1 MLSINEL
8 DHIPRTTKYNWKQFE
23 HHNYYGYEWALDYI
37 KQFDDIKDVF
47 QSKFTARA
55 IKTILKTRKGFYN
68 MLGEL
73 VHHKNLLKQHANS
86 IITSIEDMARFSNV
100 TISKA
105 CKFYGISKDWY
116 YAQKRKVRCSVS
128 LFKQCYRQYPNQ
140 LSLKEVT
147 DIEFL
152 VKDSANFRKPIT
164 TIYYNA
170 IRKSLIA
177 CGLTTFRKYANA
189 LGYVKSKPI
198 RAKAKQG
205 FKASYVFEWLHI
217 DITNVKTIKD
227 GIQKVAFVKDN
238 FSSGLLHYKSTSEKA
253 GSLFIK
259 ELLEEAFEKYN
270 LHNQTKDIHIL
281 SDGGSENKGEVFS
294 WVKHTCAERRR
305 SINAPPVVKKITAMT
320 DEFPFSNAMSEI
332 THSIYKSEF
341 MGGKHSED
349 QASHLKSLDAFMDY
363 YNHHRYPCRLY
374 GKTPMEIIN
383 GESIDKTL
391 FSEILTSAKINRLE
405 VNRNF
410 NECVAKIGCN
420 RA

>member
-1 MLSINEL
+1 MLSSEEL
-8 DHIPRTTKYNWKQFE
+8 SQLPRTTKHNWKYFK
-23 HHNYYGYEWALDYI
+23 HHNYYGHEWVSSYI

-47 QSKFTARA
+47 QSKFTSRA
-55 IKTILKTRKGFYN
+55 IKTILKTRRGFYN

-73 VHHKNLLKQHANS
+73 VHNKNLLKQHASNIVS
-86 IITSIEDMARFSNV
+86 SIEDMAKFSNI

-116 YAQKRKVRCSVS
+116 YAQKRKITCSAN
-128 LFKQCYRQYPNQ
+128 LFKKCYRQYPNQ
-140 LSLKEVT
+140 LTLKEVT

-152 VKDSANFRKPIT
+152 VKDSENSKKPIT

-170 IRKSLIA
+170 IRKSLIV
-177 CGLTTFRKYANA
+177 CGLTTFRKYAKA
-189 LGYVKSKPI
+189 LGHIKSKPI
-198 RAKAKQG
+198 RAKVKEG
-205 FKASYVFEWLHI
+205 FKASYAFQWLHI
-217 DITNVKTIKD
+217 DITNVETIKD

-259 ELLEEAFEKYN
+259 ELLEETFKKYN
-270 LHNQTKDIHIL
+270 LYNHTKDIHIL
-281 SDGGSENKGEVFS
+281 SDGGSENKGEVLS
-294 WVKHTCAERRR
+294 WVKHL
-305 SINAPPVVKKITAMT
+305 NAPPIVKKITAMT
-320 DEFPFSNAMSEI
+320 DDFPFSNAMSEI

-341 MGGKHSED
+341 MRGKHSED
-349 QASHLKSLDAFMDY
+349 KASHLISLDAFIDY

-383 GESIDKTL
+383 GQDIDKTL
-391 FSEILTSAKINRLE
+391 FSEILIQAKTDRLE
-405 VNRNF
+405 VNKNF

-420 RA
+420 R